1 MELNINITID
11 LSQSVKSLLQG
22 FNLSSVAR
30 VQEPHILLTDE
41 YAKKE
46 VKAPVESA
54 PVKVKEESVTE
65 GPVKEGPVKKE
76 PVKKE
81 PVKKPV
87 KEETTEKPDAE
98 VKQDAPGISDVELRR
113 EIKECRERIMQGKT
127 DPLLKAQINGKL
139 REKVSQMGFDSSTK
153 LPQDKRQ
160 EFVEY
165 CRTLIIENNDEAP
178 F

>member
-22 FNLSSVAR
+22 FNLSNVAC
-30 VQEPHILLTDE
+30 VQAPRMLVADE
-41 YAKKE
+41 CIKEE
-46 VKAPVESA
+46 VKAPVDSA
-54 PVKVKEESVTE
+54 PVKVKEE
-65 GPVKEGPVKKE
+65 PVKE
-76 PVKKE
+76 
-81 PVKKPV
+81 
-87 KEETTEKPDAE
+87 TATEKPDAE

-113 EIKECRERIMQGKT
+113 EIKECRERILQGKT

-160 EFVEY
+160 EFVDY
-165 CRTLIIENNDEAP
+165 CRTLTIENNDEAP

>member
-22 FNLSSVAR
+22 FNLSNVAC
-30 VQEPHILLTDE
+30 VQAPRMLVADE
-41 YAKKE
+41 CIKEE
-46 VKAPVESA
+46 VKAPVDSA
-54 PVKVKEESVTE
+54 PVKVKEE
-65 GPVKEGPVKKE
+65 
-76 PVKKE
+76 
-81 PVKKPV
+81 PV
-87 KEETTEKPDAE
+87 KEEPIKETATEKPDAE

-113 EIKECRERIMQGKT
+113 EIKECRERILQGKT

-160 EFVEY
+160 EFVDY
-165 CRTLIIENNDEAP
+165 CRTLTIETNDEAP

>member
-22 FNLSSVAR
+22 FNLSNVAC
-30 VQEPHILLTDE
+30 VQAPRMLVADE
-41 YAKKE
+41 CIKEE
-46 VKAPVESA
+46 VKAPVDSA
-54 PVKVKEESVTE
+54 PVKVKEE
-65 GPVKEGPVKKE
+65 PVKE
-76 PVKKE
+76 
-81 PVKKPV
+81 
-87 KEETTEKPDAE
+87 TATEKPDAE
-98 VKQDAPGISDVELRR
+98 VKQDATGISDVELRR
-113 EIKECRERIMQGKT
+113 EISECRERILQGKT

-160 EFVEY
+160 EFVDY
-165 CRTLIIENNDEAP
+165 CRTLTIENNDEAP

>member
-22 FNLSSVAR
+22 FNLSNVAC
-30 VQEPHILLTDE
+30 VQAPRMLVADE
-41 YAKKE
+41 CIKEE
-46 VKAPVESA
+46 VKAPVDSA
-54 PVKVKEESVTE
+54 PVKVKEEPVE
-65 GPVKEGPVKKE
+65 EEPVKE
-76 PVKKE
+76 
-81 PVKKPV
+81 
-87 KEETTEKPDAE
+87 TATEKPDAE

-113 EIKECRERIMQGKT
+113 EIKECRERILQGKT

-160 EFVEY
+160 EFVDY
-165 CRTLIIENNDEAP
+165 CRTLTIENNDEAP

>member
-22 FNLSSVAR
+22 FNLSNVAC
-30 VQEPHILLTDE
+30 VQAPRMLVADE
-41 YAKKE
+41 CIKEE
-46 VKAPVESA
+46 VKAPVDSA
-54 PVKVKEESVTE
+54 PVKVKEE
-65 GPVKEGPVKKE
+65 
-76 PVKKE
+76 
-81 PVKKPV
+81 PV
-87 KEETTEKPDAE
+87 KEEPVKETATEKPDAE

-113 EIKECRERIMQGKT
+113 EIKECRERILQGKT

-160 EFVEY
+160 EFVDY
-165 CRTLIIENNDEAP
+165 CRTLTIENNDEAP

>member
-22 FNLSSVAR
+22 FNLGSVAR
-30 VQEPHILLTDE
+30 VQAPLMLVDDKHTKE
-41 YAKKE
+41 E
-46 VKAPVESA
+46 VKAPVNNA
-54 PVKVKEESVTE
+54 PAETKEE
-65 GPVKEGPVKKE
+65 PVKEAVAE
-76 PVKKE
+76 
-81 PVKKPV
+81 KPV
-87 KEETTEKPDAE
+87 KEESAKETAPEKPDAE
-98 VKQDAPGISDVELRR
+98 AKSDAPGISDVELRR

-127 DPLLKAQINGKL
+127 DPLLKAQINSKL

-160 EFVEY
+160 EFVDY
-165 CRTLIIENNDEAP
+165 CRTLTIENNDEAP

>member
-1 MELNINITID
+1 MELKINITID

-22 FNLSSVAR
+22 FNLSNVAC
-30 VQEPHILLTDE
+30 VQAPRMLVADE
-41 YAKKE
+41 CIKEE
-46 VKAPVESA
+46 VKAPVDSA
-54 PVKVKEESVTE
+54 PVKVKEE
-65 GPVKEGPVKKE
+65 PVKE
-76 PVKKE
+76 
-81 PVKKPV
+81 
-87 KEETTEKPDAE
+87 TATEKPDAE

-113 EIKECRERIMQGKT
+113 EIKECRERILQGKT

-160 EFVEY
+160 EFVDY
-165 CRTLIIENNDEAP
+165 CRTLTIENNDEAP

>member
-22 FNLSSVAR
+22 FNLSNVAC
-30 VQEPHILLTDE
+30 VQAPRMLVADE
-41 YAKKE
+41 CIKEE
-46 VKAPVESA
+46 VKAPVDSA
-54 PVKVKEESVTE
+54 PVKVKEE
-65 GPVKEGPVKKE
+65 
-76 PVKKE
+76 
-81 PVKKPV
+81 PV
-87 KEETTEKPDAE
+87 KEEPIKETATEKPDAE

-113 EIKECRERIMQGKT
+113 EIKECRERILQGKT

-139 REKVSQMGFDSSTK
+139 REKVSQMGFNSSTK

-160 EFVEY
+160 EFVDY
-165 CRTLIIENNDEAP
+165 CRTLTIENNDEAP

>member
-22 FNLSSVAR
+22 FNLGSVAR
-30 VQEPHILLTDE
+30 VQAPVMLVDDKHNKE
-41 YAKKE
+41 E
-46 VKAPVESA
+46 VKAPVNNVPAET
-54 PVKVKEESVTE
+54 KEE
-65 GPVKEGPVKKE
+65 PVKEAFAE
-76 PVKKE
+76 
-81 PVKKPV
+81 KPV
-87 KEETTEKPDAE
+87 KETAPEKPDAE
-98 VKQDAPGISDVELRR
+98 AKPDAPGISDVELRR

-127 DPLLKAQINGKL
+127 DPLLKAQINSKL

-160 EFVEY
+160 EFVDY

>member
-22 FNLSSVAR
+22 FNLSNVAC
-30 VQEPHILLTDE
+30 VQAPRMLVADE
-41 YAKKE
+41 FIKEE
-46 VKAPVESA
+46 VKAPVDSA
-54 PVKVKEESVTE
+54 PVKVKEE
-65 GPVKEGPVKKE
+65 
-76 PVKKE
+76 
-81 PVKKPV
+81 PV
-87 KEETTEKPDAE
+87 KEEPVKETTTEKPDAE

-113 EIKECRERIMQGKT
+113 EIKECRERILQGKT

-160 EFVEY
+160 EFVDY
-165 CRTLIIENNDEAP
+165 CRTLTIENNDEAP

>member
-22 FNLSSVAR
+22 FNLSNVAC
-30 VQEPHILLTDE
+30 VQAPRMLVADE
-41 YAKKE
+41 CIKEE
-46 VKAPVESA
+46 VKAPVDSA
-54 PVKVKEESVTE
+54 PVKVKEE
-65 GPVKEGPVKKE
+65 PVNEEPIKE
-76 PVKKE
+76 
-81 PVKKPV
+81 
-87 KEETTEKPDAE
+87 TATEKPDAE

-113 EIKECRERIMQGKT
+113 EIKECRERILQGKT

-160 EFVEY
+160 EFVDY

>member
-22 FNLSSVAR
+22 FNLGSVAR
-30 VQEPHILLTDE
+30 VQAPLMLVDDKH
-41 YAKKE
+41 AKEE
-46 VKAPVESA
+46 VKAPVNNALAETKEE
-54 PVKVKEESVTE
+54 PVKEAVAEKPAKEESV
-65 GPVKEGPVKKE
+65 KETAP
-76 PVKKE
+76 
-81 PVKKPV
+81 
-87 KEETTEKPDAE
+87 EKPDAE
-98 VKQDAPGISDVELRR
+98 AKPDAPGISDVELRR

-127 DPLLKAQINGKL
+127 DPLLKAQINSKL

-160 EFVEY
+160 EFVDY
-165 CRTLIIENNDEAP
+165 CRTLTIENSDEAP

>member
-22 FNLSSVAR
+22 FNLSNVAC
-30 VQEPHILLTDE
+30 VQAPRMLVADE
-41 YAKKE
+41 CIKEE
-46 VKAPVESA
+46 VKAPVDSA
-54 PVKVKEESVTE
+54 PVKVKEE
-65 GPVKEGPVKKE
+65 PVKE
-76 PVKKE
+76 
-81 PVKKPV
+81 
-87 KEETTEKPDAE
+87 TATEKPDAE

-127 DPLLKAQINGKL
+127 DPLLKAQINSKL
-139 REKVSQMGFDSSTK
+139 REKVSQIGFDSSTK

-160 EFVEY
+160 EFVDY
-165 CRTLIIENNDEAP
+165 CRTLTIENNDEAP

>member
-22 FNLSSVAR
+22 FNLGSVAR
-30 VQEPHILLTDE
+30 VQAPFMLVDDKHTKE
-41 YAKKE
+41 E
-46 VKAPVESA
+46 VKVPVNSA
-54 PVKVKEESVTE
+54 PVKVKEE
-65 GPVKEGPVKKE
+65 
-76 PVKKE
+76 
-81 PVKKPV
+81 PV
-87 KEETTEKPDAE
+87 KEEPIKETATEKPDAE

-113 EIKECRERIMQGKT
+113 EIKECRERILQGKT

-160 EFVEY
+160 EFVDY
-165 CRTLIIENNDEAP
+165 CRTLTIENNDEAP

>member
-22 FNLSSVAR
+22 FNLGSVTR
-30 VQEPHILLTDE
+30 VQAPLVLVDDKHTKE
-41 YAKKE
+41 E
-46 VKAPVESA
+46 VKAPVNNAPAETKEE
-54 PVKVKEESVTE
+54 PVKEAVAEKPVKEESV
-65 GPVKEGPVKKE
+65 KETAP
-76 PVKKE
+76 
-81 PVKKPV
+81 
-87 KEETTEKPDAE
+87 EKPDAE
-98 VKQDAPGISDVELRR
+98 AKPDAPGISDVELRR

-160 EFVEY
+160 EFVDY
-165 CRTLIIENNDEAP
+165 CRALTIENNDEAP

>member
-22 FNLSSVAR
+22 FNLSNVAC
-30 VQEPHILLTDE
+30 VQAPRILVADE
-41 YAKKE
+41 CIKEE
-46 VKAPVESA
+46 VKAPVDSA
-54 PVKVKEESVTE
+54 PVKVKEE
-65 GPVKEGPVKKE
+65 PVKE
-76 PVKKE
+76 
-81 PVKKPV
+81 
-87 KEETTEKPDAE
+87 TATEKPDAE

-113 EIKECRERIMQGKT
+113 EIKECRERILQGKT

-160 EFVEY
+160 EFVDY
-165 CRTLIIENNDEAP
+165 CRTLTIENNDEAP

>member
-22 FNLSSVAR
+22 FNLGSVTR
-30 VQEPHILLTDE
+30 VQAPLMLVDDKHTKE
-41 YAKKE
+41 E
-46 VKAPVESA
+46 VKAPVNNA
-54 PVKVKEESVTE
+54 PAETKE
-65 GPVKEGPVKKE
+65 
-76 PVKKE
+76 
-81 PVKKPV
+81 KPV
-87 KEETTEKPDAE
+87 KEAVAEKPVKETATEKPDAE
-98 VKQDAPGISDVELRR
+98 AKPDAPGISDVELRR

-160 EFVEY
+160 EFVDY
-165 CRTLIIENNDEAP
+165 CRTLTIENNDEAP

>member
-22 FNLSSVAR
+22 FNLSNVAC
-30 VQEPHILLTDE
+30 VQAPRMLVADE
-41 YAKKE
+41 CIKEE
-46 VKAPVESA
+46 VKAPVDSA
-54 PVKVKEESVTE
+54 PVKVKEE
-65 GPVKEGPVKKE
+65 PVKE
-76 PVKKE
+76 
-81 PVKKPV
+81 
-87 KEETTEKPDAE
+87 TATEKPDAE

-113 EIKECRERIMQGKT
+113 EIKECRERITPVKT
-127 DPLLKAQINGKL
+127 APLLKAQINGKL

-160 EFVEY
+160 EFVDY
-165 CRTLIIENNDEAP
+165 CRTLTIENNDEAP

>member
-22 FNLSSVAR
+22 FNLGSVAR
-30 VQEPHILLTDE
+30 VQAPFMLVDDKHTKE
-41 YAKKE
+41 E
-46 VKAPVESA
+46 VKAPVNNAHAETKEE
-54 PVKVKEESVTE
+54 PVKEAVAEKPVKEESV
-65 GPVKEGPVKKE
+65 KEVA
-76 PVKKE
+76 
-81 PVKKPV
+81 
-87 KEETTEKPDAE
+87 TEKPDAE
-98 VKQDAPGISDVELRR
+98 AKPDAPGISDVELRR

-160 EFVEY
+160 EFVDY
-165 CRTLIIENNDEAP
+165 CRTLTIENNDEAP

>member
-22 FNLSSVAR
+22 FNLSNVAC
-30 VQEPHILLTDE
+30 VQAPRMLVADE
-41 YAKKE
+41 CIKE
-46 VKAPVESA
+46 GVKAPVDSA
-54 PVKVKEESVTE
+54 PVKVKEE
-65 GPVKEGPVKKE
+65 
-76 PVKKE
+76 
-81 PVKKPV
+81 PV
-87 KEETTEKPDAE
+87 KEEPIKETATEKPDAE

-113 EIKECRERIMQGKT
+113 EIKECRERILQGKT

-160 EFVEY
+160 EFVDY

>member
-22 FNLSSVAR
+22 FNLGSVAR
-30 VQEPHILLTDE
+30 VQAPLMLVDDKHTKE
-41 YAKKE
+41 E
-46 VKAPVESA
+46 VKAPVNNAPAETKEE
-54 PVKVKEESVTE
+54 PVKEAVAEKPVKEESV
-65 GPVKEGPVKKE
+65 KETAP
-76 PVKKE
+76 
-81 PVKKPV
+81 
-87 KEETTEKPDAE
+87 EKPDAE
-98 VKQDAPGISDVELRR
+98 AKSDAPGISDVELRR

-127 DPLLKAQINGKL
+127 DPLLKAQINSKL

-160 EFVEY
+160 EFVDY
-165 CRTLIIENNDEAP
+165 CRTLTIENNDEAP

>member
-22 FNLSSVAR
+22 FNLGSVAR
-30 VQEPHILLTDE
+30 VQAPLMLVDDKHTKE
-41 YAKKE
+41 E
-46 VKAPVESA
+46 VKAPVNNA
-54 PVKVKEESVTE
+54 PAETKEE
-65 GPVKEGPVKKE
+65 PVKEAATEE
-76 PVKKE
+76 PVKE
-81 PVKKPV
+81 KPV
-87 KEETTEKPDAE
+87 KEAAPEKSDAE
-98 VKQDAPGISDVELRR
+98 AKPDAPGISDVELRR

-127 DPLLKAQINGKL
+127 DPLLKAQINSKL

-160 EFVEY
+160 EFVDY
-165 CRTLIIENNDEAP
+165 CRTLTIENNDEAP

>member
-22 FNLSSVAR
+22 FNLGSVAR
-30 VQEPHILLTDE
+30 VQAPLMLVDDKHTKE
-41 YAKKE
+41 E
-46 VKAPVESA
+46 VKAPVNNA
-54 PVKVKEESVTE
+54 PAETKEE
-65 GPVKEGPVKKE
+65 PVKESIKE
-76 PVKKE
+76 AATEEPAKE
-81 PVKKPV
+81 KPV
-87 KEETTEKPDAE
+87 KEAAAEKPDAE
-98 VKQDAPGISDVELRR
+98 AKPDAPGISDVELRR

-127 DPLLKAQINGKL
+127 DPLLKAQINSKL

-160 EFVEY
+160 EFVDY
-165 CRTLIIENNDEAP
+165 CRTLTIENNDEAP

>member
-1 MELNINITID
+1 MEININITID

-22 FNLSSVAR
+22 FNLSNVAC
-30 VQEPHILLTDE
+30 VQAPRMLVADE
-41 YAKKE
+41 CIKEE
-46 VKAPVESA
+46 VKAPVDSA
-54 PVKVKEESVTE
+54 PVKVKEE
-65 GPVKEGPVKKE
+65 
-76 PVKKE
+76 
-81 PVKKPV
+81 PV
-87 KEETTEKPDAE
+87 KEEPIKETATEKPDAE

-113 EIKECRERIMQGKT
+113 EIKECRERILQGKT
-127 DPLLKAQINGKL
+127 DPPLKAQINGKL

-160 EFVEY
+160 EFVDY

>member
-22 FNLSSVAR
+22 FNLDSVTR
-30 VQEPHILLTDE
+30 VQAPLMLVDDKHTKE
-41 YAKKE
+41 E
-46 VKAPVESA
+46 VKAPVNNA
-54 PVKVKEESVTE
+54 PAETKE
-65 GPVKEGPVKKE
+65 
-76 PVKKE
+76 
-81 PVKKPV
+81 KPV
-87 KEETTEKPDAE
+87 KEAVAEKPVKETATEKPDAE
-98 VKQDAPGISDVELRR
+98 AKPDAPGISDVELRR

-127 DPLLKAQINGKL
+127 DPLLKAQINSKL

-160 EFVEY
+160 EFVDY
-165 CRTLIIENNDEAP
+165 CRTLTIENNDEAP

>member
-22 FNLSSVAR
+22 FNLSNVAR
-30 VQEPHILLTDE
+30 VQAPRMLVADE
-41 YAKKE
+41 CIKEE
-46 VKAPVESA
+46 VKAPVDSA
-54 PVKVKEESVTE
+54 PVKVKEE
-65 GPVKEGPVKKE
+65 
-76 PVKKE
+76 
-81 PVKKPV
+81 PV
-87 KEETTEKPDAE
+87 KEEPVKAPAKETATEKPDAE

-113 EIKECRERIMQGKT
+113 EIKECRERILQGKT

-160 EFVEY
+160 EFVDY

>member
-22 FNLSSVAR
+22 FNLSNVAC
-30 VQEPHILLTDE
+30 VQAPRMLVADE
-41 YAKKE
+41 CIKEE
-46 VKAPVESA
+46 VKAPVDSA
-54 PVKVKEESVTE
+54 PVKVKEE
-65 GPVKEGPVKKE
+65 
-76 PVKKE
+76 
-81 PVKKPV
+81 PV
-87 KEETTEKPDAE
+87 KEEPVKEEPVKETATEKPDAE

-113 EIKECRERIMQGKT
+113 EIKECRERILQGKT

-160 EFVEY
+160 EFVDY
-165 CRTLIIENNDEAP
+165 CRTLTIENNDEAP

>member
-22 FNLSSVAR
+22 FNLGSAAR
-30 VQEPHILLTDE
+30 VQAPLMLVDDKHSKE
-41 YAKKE
+41 E
-46 VKAPVESA
+46 VKALVNNAPAETKEE
-54 PVKVKEESVTE
+54 PVKEAVAEKPVKEESV
-65 GPVKEGPVKKE
+65 KETAP
-76 PVKKE
+76 
-81 PVKKPV
+81 
-87 KEETTEKPDAE
+87 EKPD
-98 VKQDAPGISDVELRR
+98 VKAKPDAPGISDVELRR

-127 DPLLKAQINGKL
+127 DPLLKAQINSKL

-160 EFVEY
+160 EFVDY
-165 CRTLIIENNDEAP
+165 CRTLTIENNDEAP

>member
-22 FNLSSVAR
+22 FNLGSVAR
-30 VQEPHILLTDE
+30 VQAPLMLVDDKHTKE
-41 YAKKE
+41 E
-46 VKAPVESA
+46 VKAPVNNAPAETKEE
-54 PVKVKEESVTE
+54 PVKEVVAEKPVKEESV
-65 GPVKEGPVKKE
+65 KETV
-76 PVKKE
+76 
-81 PVKKPV
+81 
-87 KEETTEKPDAE
+87 TEKPDAE
-98 VKQDAPGISDVELRR
+98 AKPDAPGISDVELRR

-127 DPLLKAQINGKL
+127 DPLLKAQINSKL

-160 EFVEY
+160 EFVDY
-165 CRTLIIENNDEAP
+165 CRTLTIENNDEAP

>member
-22 FNLSSVAR
+22 FNLSNVAC
-30 VQEPHILLTDE
+30 VQAPRMLVADE
-41 YAKKE
+41 CIKEE
-46 VKAPVESA
+46 VKAPVDSA
-54 PVKVKEESVTE
+54 PVKVKEE
-65 GPVKEGPVKKE
+65 PVKEE
-76 PVKKE
+76 PVKEE

-87 KEETTEKPDAE
+87 KEETAEKPDTEA
-98 VKQDAPGISDVELRR
+98 KPDAPGISDVELRR
-113 EIKECRERIMQGKT
+113 EIKECRERILQGKT

-160 EFVEY
+160 EFVDY
-165 CRTLIIENNDEAP
+165 CRTLTIENNDEAP

>member
-22 FNLSSVAR
+22 FNLGSVAR
-30 VQEPHILLTDE
+30 VQAPLMLVDDKHNKE
-41 YAKKE
+41 E
-46 VKAPVESA
+46 VKAPVNNA
-54 PVKVKEESVTE
+54 PAETKEE
-65 GPVKEGPVKKE
+65 PVKEAVAE
-76 PVKKE
+76 
-81 PVKKPV
+81 KPV
-87 KEETTEKPDAE
+87 KETAPEKPDAE
-98 VKQDAPGISDVELRR
+98 AKPDAPGISDVELRR

-127 DPLLKAQINGKL
+127 DPLLKAQINSKL

-160 EFVEY
+160 EFVDY
-165 CRTLIIENNDEAP
+165 CRTLTIENSDEAP

>member
-22 FNLSSVAR
+22 FNLGSVAR
-30 VQEPHILLTDE
+30 VQAPLMLVDDKHSKE
-41 YAKKE
+41 E
-46 VKAPVESA
+46 VKALVNNAPAETKEE
-54 PVKVKEESVTE
+54 PVKEAVAEEPVKEESV
-65 GPVKEGPVKKE
+65 KETAP
-76 PVKKE
+76 
-81 PVKKPV
+81 
-87 KEETTEKPDAE
+87 EKPDA
-98 VKQDAPGISDVELRR
+98 KAKPDAPGISDVELRR

-127 DPLLKAQINGKL
+127 DPLLKAQINSKL

-160 EFVEY
+160 EFVDY
-165 CRTLIIENNDEAP
+165 CRTLIIDNNDEAP

>member
-22 FNLSSVAR
+22 FNLGSVAR
-30 VQEPHILLTDE
+30 VQAPLMLVDDKHNKE
-41 YAKKE
+41 E
-46 VKAPVESA
+46 VKAPVNNA
-54 PVKVKEESVTE
+54 PAETKE
-65 GPVKEGPVKKE
+65 GPVKEAVAE
-76 PVKKE
+76 
-81 PVKKPV
+81 KPV
-87 KEETTEKPDAE
+87 KETAPEKSDAE
-98 VKQDAPGISDVELRR
+98 AKPDAPGISDVELRR

-127 DPLLKAQINGKL
+127 DPLLKAQINSKL

-160 EFVEY
+160 EFVGY
-165 CRTLIIENNDEAP
+165 CRTLTIENNDEAP